1 MAIPHHARLS
11 RLTVASTLLLVLAA
25 SACSSSTEATAG
37 PDAHDPAYAQ
47 IWVNGVDMTSNLM
60 LVADSVTRVQVR
72 FFLADSTE
80 ETTIE
85 SSHFSSLT
93 FTPDTLATPAP
104 VSGHHWQ
111 WDVTAQ
117 SVAGTGSVM
126 VGFGHD
132 NLADEKSFGP
142 FPVTVVVAP

>member
-1 MAIPHHARLS
+1 MAIPHPPRRSGYAAVSTFL
-11 RLTVASTLLLVLAA
+11 LALVAG
-25 SACSSSTEATAG
+25 ACSSSTEAAAG

-60 LVADSVTRVQVR
+60 LVADSVTRVQIR

-80 ETTIE
+80 ETSIE

-117 SVAGTGSVM
+117 SVAGTGTVM